1 MLPARRRRRGGG
13 GVGQPKRAVLW
24 WAAQRDCRPA
34 PAVVCHRPPRAQ
46 PMGDDRLGAACGLPS
61 TSFWA
66 LGSLWPDAEGRPG
79 RENASPN
86 LNLRVSRVSNSN
98 LPLREKSGYFLP
110 ESSLKN
116 SISLQTLILLN
127 GFDARSE
134 ATYSSAISAPTI
146 PICLPRLPR
155 SRPGLWLHAD
165 KNSSRKSSRPSS
177 EDTV

>member
-1 MLPARRRRRGGG
+1 MASAL
-13 GVGQPKRAVLW
+13 VGQPQKKLA
-24 WAAQRDCRPA
+24 DCSPA
-34 PAVVCHRPPRAQ
+34 PAVVCRRPPRAQ
-46 PMGDDRLGAACGLPS
+46 AREAIARGAACGVPS
-61 TSFWA
+61 TSFGA

-134 ATYSSAISAPTI
+134 GDVLVCYLGP
-146 PICLPRLPR
+146 
-155 SRPGLWLHAD
+155 D
-165 KNSSRKSSRPSS
+165 
-177 EDTV
+177 DTHMSPAAAS